1 LRSPEDDA
9 FRFNRRDIIMLDFNS
24 LRKPAGGLVAL
35 SVLAASVPARAADY
49 APIDCSKASSSA
61 ERTICR
67 SYPLGQAEAR
77 MATMFGVVTSL
88 VAMGQ
93 RGDIGDAQR
102 KWLKE
107 RNACGGDNACIARA
121 YQSRIT
127 VLSSVLELIASRG
140 PF

>member
-1 LRSPEDDA
+1 MESR
-9 FRFNRRDIIMLDFNS
+9 IMLHYNYS
-24 LRKPAGGLVAL
+24 RKLTVGAVAL
-35 SVLAASVPARAADY
+35 SLLAASIPARAADY
-49 APIDCSKASSSA
+49 APIDCGKASSPT
-61 ERTICR
+61 EHTICR

-107 RNACGGDNACIARA
+107 RDACGDDTACIARA

-127 VLSSVLELIASRG
+127 ALSAVLDAIASRG

>member
-1 LRSPEDDA
+1 
-9 FRFNRRDIIMLDFNS
+9 MLDFNN
-24 LRKPAGGLVAL
+24 LRKLTGGLFAL
-35 SVLAASVPARAADY
+35 SLLAASVPARAADY
-49 APIDCSKASSSA
+49 APIDCSKASAPA
-61 ERTICR
+61 ERAICR
-67 SYPLGQAEAR
+67 SYLLGQAEAR
-77 MATMFGVVTSL
+77 MATMFGIATSL

-107 RNACGGDNACIARA
+107 RNACGDDGTCLARA

-127 VLSSVLELIASRG
+127 ALSSALDAIASHG

>member
-1 LRSPEDDA
+1 MMRGRILSHS
-9 FRFNRRDIIMLDFNS
+9 NNC
-24 LRKPAGGLVAL
+24 RKLTVSAVAL
-35 SVLAASVPARAADY
+35 GLLVASVPARAADY
-49 APIDCSKASSSA
+49 APIDCSKASLPA
-61 ERTICR
+61 ERAICR

-77 MATMFGVVTSL
+77 MATMFGIVTSL

-107 RNACGGDNACIARA
+107 RDACGDDSACIARA

-127 VLSSVLELIASRG
+127 ALSSVLDAIASRG

>member
-1 LRSPEDDA
+1 MLH
-9 FRFNRRDIIMLDFNS
+9 FND
-24 LRKPAGGLVAL
+24 LRKLTAGAVVMSL
-35 SVLAASVPARAADY
+35 LAASAPVRAADY
-49 APIDCSKASSSA
+49 APLDCSKASSPA

-77 MATMFGVVTSL
+77 MATLFGVVTSL

-107 RNACGGDNACIARA
+107 RNACGDDSACIARA
-121 YQSRIT
+121 YQSRIAA
-127 VLSSVLELIASRG
+127 LSSALDAIASRG

>member
-1 LRSPEDDA
+1 M
-9 FRFNRRDIIMLDFNS
+9 FHCNS
-24 LRKPAGGLVAL
+24 LRKLTGGLVAL
-35 SVLAASVPARAADY
+35 SLLAASVPACAADY
-49 APIDCSKASSSA
+49 TPIDCSKASSSA

-93 RGDIGDAQR
+93 RGDIVDAQR
-102 KWLKE
+102 TWLKE
-107 RNACGGDNACIARA
+107 RNACGDDSACIARA

-127 VLSSVLELIASRG
+127 ALSAVLDAIASRG

>member
-1 LRSPEDDA
+1 MLH
-9 FRFNRRDIIMLDFNS
+9 FNG
-24 LRKPAGGLVAL
+24 LRK
-35 SVLAASVPARAADY
+35 LAASAVVLSLLAASAPARAADY
-49 APIDCSKASSSA
+49 APIDCDKASSPA
-61 ERTICR
+61 ERVICR

-77 MATMFGVVTSL
+77 TATLFGAVTSL

-93 RGDIGDAQR
+93 RGDIGDSQR

-107 RNACGGDNACIARA
+107 RNACGDDGACIGRA

-127 VLSSVLELIASRG
+127 ALSSALDAIASRG